1 MGGSID
7 TSCRGTELRISLRL
21 LRVSSS
27 SVVASSSS
35 RAASELK
42 ERHWL
47 MLVPPPEYS
56 VQPGFED
63 QRVLL
68 AVGPGDSIGWAGGTL
83 ISRGRLQLMKGRV
96 SAHQAD
102 PLES

>member
-1 MGGSID
+1 MGVSID

-35 RAASELK
+35 RAASELE

-56 VQPGFED
+56 AQAGFAGRRGPLVVVTGDSIYLVEEILISRA
-63 QRVLL
+63 RVLL
-68 AVGPGDSIGWAGGTL
+68 VYRQGL
-83 ISRGRLQLMKGRV
+83 
-96 SAHQAD
+96 AHPVD
-102 PLES
+102 